1 MIKCRKLLINV
12 ILIFAVIC
20 FLFGCKENK
29 DAIAEEKDIQINCSY
44 TLTEE
49 DADKI
54 ASEIIQIMTQSK
66 QGIYKMKNFKFEFM
80 DDTTTNQ
87 GNSWIVKVDSEW
99 ILIREPED
107 SPVIKGMVEAKEKLQ
122 SIEQKEK
129 AQEIINGYLA
139 EMSPL
144 LNESEK
150 MEWTLKIVRT
160 SNDKFDIL
168 YCLRKD
174 EKENWI
180 KLRDYCNKYWRE
192 DEKEKRKLGIHT
204 IENALTENTTNP

>member
-20 FLFGCKENK
+20 FLIGCKENN
-29 DAIAEEKDIQINCSY
+29 DVISEEKEIQINCSY
-44 TLTEE
+44 ILTEE

-87 GNSWIVKVDSEW
+87 GDSWIVKVDSEW
-99 ILIREPED
+99 ILIRKPED
-107 SPVIKGMVEAKEKLQ
+107 SPVIKGMVEAQEKLQ

-139 EMSPL
+139 EMNPL
-144 LNESEK
+144 LNEAEK
-150 MEWTLKIVRT
+150 MEWTLKIVRI

-168 YCLRKD
+168 YCLRQD
-174 EKENWI
+174 GKENWI
-180 KLRDYCNKYWRE
+180 KLRDYCNEYWRE
-192 DEKEKRKLGIHT
+192 DEKEKRELGINT
-204 IENALTENTTNP
+204 IENALTENATNP